1 MASLLE
7 EAGISSSSST
17 NLAWRV
23 ITLVNLFRLL
33 VPVLLVLLFLT
44 ISPSPVGQVQPAMFV
59 SALTAYFLFALGMI
73 PSIKQRWPQIG
84 LQTSISIG
92 VDILVLTLL
101 TYASGGMNS
110 GLAAMLVLPIG
121 AASFVVR
128 QRLALAF
135 AATAALA
142 LLLQQVMTTLERR
155 GDTADFA
162 ATGIVGALMFIVTLG
177 VGPLAR
183 SLRESEERVRQ
194 REVDVA
200 NLAELNQFIV
210 QHLRESI
217 LVVDENDTIRLIN
230 ESAAKLL
237 KGGPVVAGTPLGEV
251 APRLLY
257 LLETWRLHSYDWQL
271 SSLSLLTSD
280 GGSMVQPHFVSL
292 DSTKSGRPTLIFLED
307 TTIISERVQQS
318 KLAAL
323 GRLSAS
329 IAHEI
334 RNPVGAMSHA
344 AQLLAEA
351 DSLSAQE
358 RRLTSIITTNGD
370 RVSNIINNVLQ
381 LSRRDSTRPERL
393 EVNSWVTEFLSEFR
407 QTAQVDEHVL
417 QFDPGSNEIDVR
429 VDPTHLHQLL
439 WNLCENA
446 LKYGRGERD
455 SGPIEIRTGRIGGS
469 DRPYLEVL
477 DRGPGIPREDSER
490 IFEPFFTSGQNQGG
504 TGLGLFIARELAQCN
519 RAILVYEPRTGG
531 GSIFRVVFAD
541 PQRWEIQ

>member
-1 MASLLE
+1 MPSLLE
-7 EAGISSSSST
+7 EAEVPSQSA

-33 VPVLLVLLFLT
+33 VPLLLLILLVT
-44 ISPSPVGQVQPAMFV
+44 ISPSPVGQAKPAMFIG
-59 SALTAYFLFALGMI
+59 ALIAYFLFALGMI
-73 PSIKQRWPQIG
+73 QSIKRRWPEIG
-84 LQTSISIG
+84 LQTAISIG

-101 TYASGGMNS
+101 TYASGGMSS

-128 QRLALAF
+128 QRLAFSF
-135 AATAALA
+135 AAVATLA
-142 LLLQQVMTTLERR
+142 LLLQQSMASLSGR
-155 GDTADFA
+155 GDAADFA

-177 VGPLAR
+177 VGPLA
-183 SLRESEERVRQ
+183 SGLRESEERVRQ

-217 LVVDENDTIRLIN
+217 LVVDENDRIRLIN

-237 KGGPVVAGTPLGEV
+237 KGSIVPSGTPLGEV

-257 LLETWRLHSYDWQL
+257 LLEMWRAHSYDWQL
-271 SSLSLLTSD
+271 SSLSMLSSD
-280 GGSMVQPHFVSL
+280 RGSLVQPHFVSL
-292 DSTKSGRPTLIFLED
+292 DSTKGSRPTLIFLED

-351 DSLSAQE
+351 TSLTPQE
-358 RRLTSIITTNGD
+358 RRLTSIISSNGE
-370 RVSNIINNVLQ
+370 RVSDIINSVLQ
-381 LSRRDSTRPERL
+381 LSRRDSTRPERI
-393 EVNSWVTEFLSEFR
+393 EVNGWLREFLAEFR
-407 QTAQVDEHVL
+407 QTAQVDEQIL
-417 QFDPGSNEIDVR
+417 RFDSGNEEVDVR

-446 LKYGRGERD
+446 LKYGRTERLD
-455 SGPIEIRTGRIGGS
+455 APVEIRTGRMPGS

-477 DRGPGIPREDSER
+477 DRGPGIPTVDAEK

-531 GSIFRVVFAD
+531 GSIFRIVFAD
-541 PQRWEIQ
+541 PLRWETQ